1 MINGTIIKYT
11 PKVTPKGQQGLLKV
25 ITNITTN
32 KYTQHSKICAYF
44 YFKGEK
50 L

>member
-1 MINGTIIKYT
+1 MEQLSNIL

-32 KYTQHSKICAYF
+32 KYTQHRKPVLILF
-44 YFKGEK
+44 
-50 L
+50 